1 MKKAV
6 VFIVVIALLSNCA
19 YNLHHYRDY
28 KKTRPIVISPQ
39 VGETI
44 DLEEREKFDLFH
56 GIEDFKSAMFYG
68 IPDGGYEVEIITE
81 HSKLIA
87 VNRDTKAI
95 PIMRNYID
103 RYEEIKDSTSAFEEK
118 WEIVDYDDMGQP
130 ITRDEVNRVK
140 GHGYR
145 IGCCVGGCLLG
156 LIPSAFLGLLVAGFE
171 MNMMMYPWGGE
182 LEHPETG
189 LFVFIAGLTVSA
201 VLSALLGN
209 KFDRSSA
216 LKAIKMGRQPRVAG
230 HF

>member
-19 YNLHHYRDY
+19 YNLHYYRDY

-56 GIEDFKSAMFYG
+56 GIEDFKSAMFYV

-87 VNRDTKAI
+87 VNRDTNAI
-95 PIMRNYID
+95 PIMRDYID
-103 RYEEIKDSTSAFEEK
+103 RYKEIKDSTSVFEEK

-130 ITRDEVNRVK
+130 ITRDEVNSVK
-140 GHGYR
+140 GHYYR
-145 IGCCVGGCLLG
+145 TCCGVGGCLLG
-156 LIPSAFLGLLVAGFE
+156 LIPSAFLGLVVAG
-171 MNMMMYPWGGE
+171 PWRGYF
-182 LEHPETG
+182 LTDPTHPTRGWITFFVSWTVSG
-189 LFVFIAGLTVSA
+189 LFG
-201 VLSALLGN
+201 VLSGSAL
-209 KFDRSSA
+209 DRSRA